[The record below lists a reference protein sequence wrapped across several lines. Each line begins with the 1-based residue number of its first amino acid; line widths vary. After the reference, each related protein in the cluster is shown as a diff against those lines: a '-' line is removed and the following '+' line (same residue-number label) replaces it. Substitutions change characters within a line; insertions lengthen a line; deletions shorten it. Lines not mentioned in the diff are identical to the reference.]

1 MNSPLVISFK
11 KLKYN
16 NTMAIHTQQANQVEG
31 GFQKTIDE
39 GSMRM
44 VLDNLQRT
52 QYQYPYKSTVR
63 ELVSNSIDAIRE
75 RETALSILTGKTKV
89 EDHFVVI
96 EGSEYK
102 DSKFDPSYY
111 DQQWLSDDPT
121 IYITYKEGS
130 MLEKDRLIIRDNG
143 VGLAGKRL
151 VGYFSLAFSTKRLS
165 KFGLGKYGIGAK
177 AALSTGAPYY
187 TVKNRHNGKETW
199 WNVYPYQVEPIIP
212 RWDMPSPSIRGDIP
226 AENPLMT
233 LENGSTCYYK
243 NTSEKNGLEI
253 ILEVKKHHKQQY
265 IDAVKSQLLYF
276 DNILFR
282 IEAANGVIDTI
293 PVKADVLYE
302 DEIMILSDNKMYSKP
317 HILINRVNYGNID
330 FVELELEDKI
340 GNISIKMKPEEVSVS
355 PSREHVLWDEMTRN
369 SVVNR
374 FKEVQAV
381 SEGLLQKEL
390 NQSDFM
396 KWLKACILVKNKIG
410 TEQADGLVAR
420 LAKLVDLSNYTPVYK
435 PDPQFK
441 LDRNLFAGIKVR
453 KITGKTERH
462 GSSYRMKVDRTQA
475 GLSDLANGDL
485 PVLIQQEDTSWLRDR
500 YLLEEIFTDGFIT
513 ILLNE
518 TEIKRPSAD
527 ALPNVSDSEDFAEKL
542 YQMRKTALLHHARDT
557 AAELKWY
564 DPKFDDETGMAAV
577 NVKALE
583 AAERVLVRWKKLNEY
598 ILSSEG
604 LQHYSSFTVPA
615 DYGEKHKEQDED
627 AAIKK
632 EDEVQTKEARLSAEA
647 RRKLHGKTILFTPR
661 VRSWLGNSAD
671 FLYEWHKLEIPV
683 AEIDEWN
690 NPEVFYSSEDNASLL
705 QLAACITRPG
715 QTLNEKIHWE
725 EEEEHILNIPT
736 SNPPVTKKE
745 WKERESYLTAYDGN
759 PAVKLVKVAKD
770 KVKYYRDFK
779 YIHEFFAQ
787 VHTKTKTITM
797 SNALIRWNTA
807 RYIHEQLPKLRFLA
821 NFKPF
826 HEEYSNLYNSMKNYC
841 EQYYREVGE
850 YTGKYKELVKVEY
863 DDMIRHL
870 DKVTELQVFVRE
882 HPEDSQAIANLVR
895 ELFGTGLENTVTDG
909 CGIDMNIRD
918 IIHKLL
924 DYAEPIQVMLN
935 QIPILTGE
943 YDQDETVLQKHYTFT
958 EELETEIRNYI
969 EFKKAGL

>member
-1 MNSPLVISFK
+1 MG
-11 KLKYN
+11 
-16 NTMAIHTQQANQVEG
+16 IHIQQANQVEG

-63 ELVSNSIDAIRE
+63 ELVSNSIDAVRE
-75 RETALSILTGKTKV
+75 RETAISILTGKTKV

-111 DQQWLSDDPT
+111 DQAWLSNDPT

-130 MLEKDRLIIRDNG
+130 LLEKDKLIIRDNG

-187 TVKNRHNGKETW
+187 TVKNRYNGKETW

-212 RWDMPSPSIRGDIP
+212 RWDMGEDGKNYPI
-226 AENPLMT
+226 ENPLMA
-233 LENGSTCYYK
+233 LENGATCYYK
-243 NTSEKNGLEI
+243 ETFEKNGLEI

-282 IEAANGVIDTI
+282 IEAANGMIETV

-302 DEIMILSDNKMYSKP
+302 DEIMILSDNKLYSKP

-355 PSREHVLWDEMTRN
+355 PSREHVLWDEMTRA

-441 LDRNLFAGIKVR
+441 LDKNLFAGMKVR
-453 KITGKTERH
+453 KIVGKTERH
-462 GSSYRMKVDRTQA
+462 GSSYRMKVEREQA
-475 GLSDLANGDL
+475 GLSDLADGKL
-485 PVLIQQEDTSWLRDR
+485 PILIQQEDTSWLKDR
-500 YLLEEIFTDGFIT
+500 YLLEEIFQDGFIT
-513 ILLNE
+513 IWLNE
-518 TEIKRPSAD
+518 TEVQKLPVGLTEGTAD
-527 ALPNVSDSEDFAEKL
+527 TEEEAEKIYQNRKAAL
-542 YQMRKTALLHHARDT
+542 YAHARMT

-564 DPKFDDETGMAAV
+564 DPTFTDSDDLI
-577 NVKALE
+577 VKNQIRDATD
-583 AAERVLVRWKKLNEY
+583 RVLIRWRKLNGY
-598 ILSSEG
+598 ILNSEG
-604 LQHYSSFTVPA
+604 LQYYNKFEIPA
-615 DYGEKHKEQDED
+615 GYGERYKGHEQEGDV
-627 AAIKK
+627 IKK

-647 RRKLHGKTILFTPR
+647 RRKLKGNTLLFTPR
-661 VRSWLGNSAD
+661 VKSYISSTTD
-671 FLYEWHKLEIPV
+671 SIYEWCKLEIPV

-690 NPEVFYSSEDNASLL
+690 NPEVFYSSDDNASLL
-705 QLAACITRPG
+705 QLAACITRPKE
-715 QTLNEKIHWE
+715 TLNGVIHWE
-725 EEEEHILNIPT
+725 DTHT
-736 SNPPVTKKE
+736 SNTE
-745 WKERESYLTAYDGN
+745 SSYLTAYNGN

-779 YIHEFFAQ
+779 YIHDFFAQ
-787 VHTKTKTITM
+787 VNTKTKTITM

-807 RYIHEQLPKLRFLA
+807 RYIHDQLPKLRFLT

-826 HEEYSNLYNSMKNYC
+826 NEEYCNLYNSMKDYC
-841 EQYYREVGE
+841 DKYYREVGD
-850 YTGKYKELVKVEY
+850 YAGKYKEIQRQEY

-870 DKVTELQVFVRE
+870 DKVTELQVFVKE
-882 HPEDSQAIANLVR
+882 HPEDSVAIANLVR

-935 QIPILTGE
+935 QMPVLTGE
-943 YDQDETVLQKHYTFT
+943 EIEPEVGPSYHPVLT

-969 EFKKAGL
+969 QFKQAGI